1 MQLHHATKPSEP
13 GLCDSLREKREF
25 PPGTPAAA
33 RRADRDFDFWRLLA
47 TLSTGFG
54 LDKPDLMPSA
64 AVYGTEGQRFESSRV
79 AVQLQGASEVDGVV
93 AAQSVLSGEITGV
106 AGQWFVDR
114 DGAQLGLEIL
124 ERGDRAD
131 VRRFADTASAGSRG
145 ERCACLGVDELARDQ
160 DVGAIPELDG
170 ELGAGFVEDH
180 LTSADVSK

>member
-1 MQLHHATKPSEP
+1 
-13 GLCDSLREKREF
+13 
-25 PPGTPAAA
+25 
-33 RRADRDFDFWRLLA
+33 
-47 TLSTGFG
+47 
-54 LDKPDLMPSA
+54 MPSA

-131 VRRFADTASAGSRG
+131 VRRFAVTASASSRG